1 MLYCKISIHLL
12 VVVRIL
18 EIVQSLISFFSS
30 YLLNISIVQSLISY
44 KMIQIQSNTKYSIT
58 TRTLTLIR
66 QNTEQFCQHKEP

>member
-66 QNTEQFCQHKEP
+66 QNTEQFSQHKEP